1 MLNNVFDECPG
12 FEFFSAEDVLRVRS
26 LGLPDDFE
34 LWEHEHF
41 ELVSSVL
48 GVSTELMYERLRYAF
63 GGGSAG
69 WEFYCDWYDGLSLD
83 ELEAEGL
90 PAGEVMR
97 WFEEGCLVGDVWK
110 PAFSSS
116 EGVPGLRFTRAQF
129 WGGAGKGVWG
139 ASGEGGLRFNSELF
153 ECVRVFSRLG
163 VSADAVDMF
172 LFYPS
177 REYGFLT
184 AAELLLSGDEGL
196 RALVLADARVW
207 ALKSLERQAV
217 EDWVRVGVGSVP
229 VPGNVVALTV
239 AGIVPSVGD
248 GSVRDLGALSE
259 VLRVPS
265 GVLVHRLA
273 GAGKRSGGV
282 RWCALPVGD
291 VAAGVGVSVDDVR
304 LMCEQGELLVERRKS
319 GELWVSEVHLMPAGR
334 DDVLVDDW
342 VLFPDS
348 VRLVRELRGLGWG
361 DSRVVE
367 FLVEPSPWFGLV
379 APVEYARLGGEYV
392 DAVLEVARYL
402 G

>member
-1 MLNNVFDECPG
+1 MLHNVFDEYPG
-12 FEFFSAEDVLRVRS
+12 FKFFSAEDVLRVRS
-26 LGLPDDFE
+26 LALPVSVDD
-34 LWEHEHF
+34 WEHEHF
-41 ELVSSVL
+41 ELVSGVL
-48 GVSTELMYERLRYAF
+48 GVSTDLMYERLREAF
-63 GGGSAG
+63 DGGSTG
-69 WEFYCDWYDGLSLD
+69 WDFFCDWYDGLSLD
-83 ELEAEGL
+83 EQEAEGL

-110 PAFSSS
+110 PAFNAD
-116 EGVPGLRFTRAQF
+116 EGEVGLRFTRAQF
-129 WGGAGKGVWG
+129 WGG
-139 ASGEGGLRFNSELF
+139 SGEGCLRFNSEFF

-163 VSADAVDMF
+163 VSAGAVDMF

-177 REYGFLT
+177 HDYGFLT

-207 ALKSLERQAV
+207 ALKSLEQVAV
-217 EDWVRVGVGSVP
+217 KDWVRVSVGSVP
-229 VPGNVVALTV
+229 VLGNVVALTV

-248 GSVRDLGALSE
+248 GSVRDLGVLAG
-259 VLRVPS
+259 VLRVPA
-265 GVLVHRLA
+265 GVLVHRFA
-273 GAGKRSGGV
+273 GAGRRSGGV

-291 VAAGVGVSVDDVR
+291 VVAGAGVSVCDVR
-304 LMCEQGELLVERRKS
+304 RLCEQGELLVERRKS
-319 GELWVSEVHLMPAGR
+319 GELWVDAVHLMPAGR

-342 VLFPDS
+342 VIFPDS

-379 APVEYARLGGEYV
+379 APIEYARLGGEYV
-392 DAVLEVARYL
+392 DAVLVVARYL

>member
-1 MLNNVFDECPG
+1 MLHNVFDEYPG
-12 FEFFSAEDVLRVRS
+12 FEFFSAVDVLRVRS
-26 LGLPDDFE
+26 LALPVSVDD
-34 LWEHEHF
+34 WEHEHF

-48 GVSTELMYERLRYAF
+48 GVSTDLMYERLREAF
-63 GGGSAG
+63 GGGSTG
-69 WEFYCDWYDGLSLD
+69 WDFHCDWYDGWSLD
-83 ELEAEGL
+83 ELEAGGL
-90 PAGEVMR
+90 PVGEVMR

-110 PAFSSS
+110 PAFNAD

-139 ASGEGGLRFNSELF
+139 GSGEGTLRFNSEFF
-153 ECVRVFSRLG
+153 ECVRVFSCLG
-163 VSADAVDMF
+163 VSAGAVDMF

-177 REYGFLT
+177 HDYGFLT

-207 ALKSLERQAV
+207 ALKSLEQVAV
-217 EDWVRVGVGSVP
+217 EDWVRVSVGSVP

-248 GSVRDLGALSE
+248 GSVRDLGVLGE
-259 VLRVPS
+259 VLRVPA
-265 GVLVHRLA
+265 GVLAHRLA
-273 GAGKRSGGV
+273 GAGRGQELV
-282 RWCALPVGD
+282 RRVGMIDVD
-291 VAAGVGVSVDDVR
+291 VASGSGVSVDVVR
-304 LMCEQGELLVERRKS
+304 GLCAS
-319 GELWVSEVHLMPAGR
+319 GELIAKRFKDGDYWVNGVHLMPAGR
-334 DDVLVDDW
+334 DDVLVDGW
-342 VLFPDS
+342 ELFPDS
-348 VRLVRELRGLGWG
+348 VRLVSELRGLGWG

>member
-26 LGLPDDFE
+26 LGLPESVDDWGE
-34 LWEHEHF
+34 EHF

-69 WEFYCDWYDGLSLD
+69 WEFYCDWYDGLSLG

-90 PAGEVMR
+90 PAGEVVR

-110 PAFSSS
+110 PAFRVD
-116 EGVPGLRFTRAQF
+116 EGEPGLRFTRAQF
-129 WGGAGKGVWG
+129 WGGSGKGVWG

-207 ALKSLERQAV
+207 ALKSLEREVV

-248 GSVRDLGALSE
+248 GSVRDLGVLAE

-273 GAGKRSGGV
+273 GAGRGQELV
-282 RWCALPVGD
+282 WRVGMIDVD
-291 VAAGVGVSVDDVR
+291 VAAGSGVSVDVVR
-304 LMCEQGELLVERRKS
+304 GLCAS
-319 GELWVSEVHLMPAGR
+319 GELVAKRFKDGDYWVNGVHLMPAGR

-342 VLFPDS
+342 ELFPDS

-379 APVEYARLGGEYV
+379 APVEYACLGGEYA

>member
-1 MLNNVFDECPG
+1 M
-12 FEFFSAEDVLRVRS
+12 
-26 LGLPDDFE
+26 
-34 LWEHEHF
+34 
-41 ELVSSVL
+41 
-48 GVSTELMYERLRYAF
+48 
-63 GGGSAG
+63 
-69 WEFYCDWYDGLSLD
+69 
-83 ELEAEGL
+83 

-110 PAFSSS
+110 PAFNAD

-139 ASGEGGLRFNSELF
+139 GSGEGALRFNSEFF

-163 VSADAVDMF
+163 VSAGAVDVF

-177 REYGFLT
+177 HDYGFLT

-196 RALVLADARVW
+196 RALVLADARAW
-207 ALKSLERQAV
+207 ALKSLEGVAV
-217 EDWVRVGVGSVP
+217 EDWVRVSVGTVP

-239 AGIVPSVGD
+239 AGIIPSVGD
-248 GSVRDLGALSE
+248 GSVRDLGVLGE
-259 VLRVPS
+259 VLRVPV

-273 GAGKRSGGV
+273 GAGRGQELV
-282 RWCALPVGD
+282 WRVGMIDVD
-291 VAAGVGVSVDDVR
+291 VAAGAGVSVDVVR
-304 LMCEQGELLVERRKS
+304 GLCAS
-319 GELWVSEVHLMPAGR
+319 GELVAKRFKDGDYWVNGVHLMPVGR

-342 VLFPDS
+342 ELFPDS
-348 VRLVRELRGLGWG
+348 VRLVAELRGLGWD

-392 DAVLEVARYL
+392 DAVLAVAQYV

>member
-1 MLNNVFDECPG
+1 M
-12 FEFFSAEDVLRVRS
+12 
-26 LGLPDDFE
+26 
-34 LWEHEHF
+34 
-41 ELVSSVL
+41 
-48 GVSTELMYERLRYAF
+48 
-63 GGGSAG
+63 
-69 WEFYCDWYDGLSLD
+69 
-83 ELEAEGL
+83 

-110 PAFSSS
+110 PAFNAD
-116 EGVPGLRFTRAQF
+116 EGEVGLRFTRAQF
-129 WGGAGKGVWG
+129 WGGDGKGVWG
-139 ASGEGGLRFNSELF
+139 GSGEGCLRFNSEFF

-163 VSADAVDMF
+163 VSAGAVDMF

-177 REYGFLT
+177 HDYGFLT

-207 ALKSLERQAV
+207 ALKSLEQVAV
-217 EDWVRVGVGSVP
+217 KDWVRVSVGSVP

-239 AGIVPSVGD
+239 AGIVPSVGA
-248 GSVRDLGALSE
+248 GSVRDLGVLAG
-259 VLRVPS
+259 VLRVPA
-265 GVLVHRLA
+265 GVLVHRFA
-273 GAGKRSGGV
+273 GAGRRSGGV

-291 VAAGVGVSVDDVR
+291 VVAGAGVSVCDVR
-304 LMCEQGELLVERRKS
+304 RLCEQGELLVERRKS
-319 GELWVSEVHLMPAGR
+319 GELWVDAVHLMPAGR

-342 VLFPDS
+342 VIFPDS

-379 APVEYARLGGEYV
+379 APIEYARLGGEYV
-392 DAVLEVARYL
+392 DAVLVVARYL

>member
-1 MLNNVFDECPG
+1 MLHNIFDEYPG

-26 LGLPDDFE
+26 LGLPESVDD
-34 LWEHEHF
+34 WEAEHF

-48 GVSTELMYERLRYAF
+48 GVPTEFMYERLNRAF
-63 GGGSAG
+63 NGGSAG
-69 WEFYCDWYDGLSLD
+69 WELYCDWYEGFSLG

-90 PAGEVMR
+90 PRGEVMR
-97 WFEEGCLVGDVWK
+97 WFEEGCLVGGVWK
-110 PAFSSS
+110 PAFSGG
-116 EGVPGLRFTRAQF
+116 EGEVGLRFTRAQF
-129 WGGAGKGVWG
+129 WGG
-139 ASGEGGLRFNSELF
+139 SGGGSVRFNSVFF
-153 ECVRVFSRLG
+153 ECVRVFSGLG
-163 VSADAVDMF
+163 VSGDAVDMF

-177 REYGFLT
+177 RDYGFLT
-184 AAELLLSGDEGL
+184 AAELLLSGDGGL

-207 ALKSLERQAV
+207 ALRSLERGVV
-217 EDWVRVGVGSVP
+217 EDWVRVSVGSVP

-248 GSVRDLGALSE
+248 GSVRDLGVLVE

-273 GAGKRSGGV
+273 GAGRRSGGV

-291 VAAGVGVSVDDVR
+291 VVAGAGVSVDDVR
-304 LMCEQGELLVERRKS
+304 RLCEQGELLVERRKS
-319 GELWVSEVHLMPAGR
+319 GELWVDAVHLMPAGR

-342 VLFPDS
+342 VIFPDS

-361 DSRVVE
+361 DSRIVE

-392 DAVLEVARYL
+392 DAVIEVARYV